1 MAKTWRHLFP
11 LVHDWPNLVRAW
23 QRCRRRKRYSP
34 GAAEFAFDWEPRLL
48 QMQRDLEAGTWTP
61 GDYEHF
67 YISEPKPRKISAAP
81 FADRVVHHALVNVL
95 EPLYERRFVFD
106 SYACRRGKGTHRAIQ
121 RAQYYLRRFD
131 WSLKTDI
138 VRFFPSVD
146 HELLMARLE
155 RGIRDTRLLA
165 LIRRIVDSG
174 VGVLADEVIYHPFP
188 GDDLFSRLRPT
199 GLPIGNLTSQFFAN
213 VFLDPLDHYIRER
226 LRVPGYVRYCDD
238 LVLFGNSRAGMWEYR
253 DAISEYLGQARL
265 RLHSNKTHVAP
276 SKRGVNFLGL
286 RVQPN
291 QKRLL
296 NSSIRR
302 FTRRATRLQWQLQN
316 RQIGMREVATSIRA
330 WLAHA
335 DHANVKAVTRM
346 LLRRI
351 RFSAGAAPTCESSSG
366 N

>member
-1 MAKTWRHLFP
+1 VAKTWRNLFP

-23 QRCRRRKRYSP
+23 QRCRRRKRYSA

-48 QMQRDLEAGTWTP
+48 QIQREIEAGTWIP
-61 GDYEHF
+61 GEYHHF
-67 YISEPKPRKISAAP
+67 HISEPKPRKISAAP

-146 HELLMARLE
+146 HDLLMDRLGHQIQDARLL
-155 RGIRDTRLLA
+155 TF
-165 LIRRIVDSG
+165 IRRIVDSG
-174 VGVLADEVIYHPFP
+174 VGVLADEVMYRPFP

-199 GLPIGNLTSQFFAN
+199 GLPLGNLTSQFFAN
-213 VFLDPLDHYIRER
+213 VFLDPLDHYIRET
-226 LRVPGYVRYCDD
+226 LQVPGYVRYCDD
-238 LVLFGNSRAGMWEYR
+238 LVLFGRSRTEMWEYR
-253 DAISEYLGQARL
+253 DAIAQYLCQARL
-265 RLHSNKTHVAP
+265 RLHPNKTHVAP
-276 SKRGVNFLGL
+276 AKRGVNFLGL

-296 NSSIRR
+296 NSSLRR
-302 FTRRATRLQWQLQN
+302 FTRRAARLQWELQN
-316 RQIGMREVATSIRA
+316 RQIGMPDIATSIRA

-335 DHANVKAVTRM
+335 DHANSKAVARM
-346 LLRRI
+346 ILRRI
-351 RFSAGAAPTCESSSG
+351 TFSAGAEPICE
-366 N
+366 